1 MPPLVSVIDASPLG
15 VLVLSDTKRKE
26 GRKRAAMTFAV
37 LTFSGPTWGG
47 AAGGGGGHHARKR
60 VICARGNSSRV
71 KFFCEEEIFPTARAI
86 CSTDPRSCG

>member
-15 VLVLSDTKRKE
+15 AQGRAKTRGDDFCCFYVL
-26 GRKRAAMTFAV
+26 RAD
-37 LTFSGPTWGG
+37 LGG